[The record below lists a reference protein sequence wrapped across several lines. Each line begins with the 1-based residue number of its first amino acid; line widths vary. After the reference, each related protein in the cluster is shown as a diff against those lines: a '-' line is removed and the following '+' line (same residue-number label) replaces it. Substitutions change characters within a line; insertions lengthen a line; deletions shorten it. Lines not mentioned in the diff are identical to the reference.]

1 MKKIFTLIS
10 AVMLSFSAM
19 AEDYHCGLAVNVYG
33 EPSPYKTIDISCT
46 KNDNGKY
53 DITLKDFTFGELS
66 IAEVNFKDIDVVDD
80 GDTTEEDGLV
90 RLYSKQNISISE
102 FDDLPI
108 SATLEGFIING
119 DILIRVYL
127 PDVGVTAAVTSRK
140 TQIYGSDFEN
150 WHKTKTGSYD
160 EPNGWHGIKSG
171 TGTFASFAKN
181 AITIS
186 EDVPSE
192 TQSTK
197 SVCIKSSVAIGIS
210 ANGTLT
216 TGRMKVG
223 NTDPNSSDN
232 CVIIDPTSTDKD
244 GNGDPFFSSMVGYPT
259 SISFWYKFKNGENN
273 TKPALAR
280 AIILSDGYYQ
290 EPAPEGTTY
299 DNVVAVAEKELAAT
313 EGWTKVTI
321 PFDYATYAGNE
332 NADNPLRILVTV
344 NTCKEPGGGS
354 KSSDNPDVL
363 FIDEMNLDYKPELSS
378 LYIFEQKIDGFS
390 EDQDTYSLTLSD
402 VPEDDDIEF
411 ESKNYEET
419 AVISYYEE
427 DKKTLT
433 VNVYNE
439 EFTSWKSYTFNLT
452 IDPTAGVN
460 NIQVNANRK
469 VEKQVN
475 AIGQQ
480 VGNSSRGFV
489 IKKYNDG
496 SVEKIIK

>member
-46 KNDNGKY
+46 KNDKEKY

-150 WHKTKTGSYD
+150 WHKTGSYD

-232 CVIIDPTSTDKD
+232 CVIIDPTSTEKD

-299 DNVVAVAEKELAAT
+299 ENVVAVAEKELAAT

-419 AVISYYEE
+419 TAISYYDE
-427 DKKTLT
+427 DTKKLT

>member
-1 MKKIFTLIS
+1 MKRIFTLIS
-10 AVMLSFSAM
+10 TVMLSFSAM

-33 EPSPYKTIDISCT
+33 DPSPYKTIDISCT

-53 DITLKDFTFGELS
+53 DITLKDFTFGTLS
-66 IAEVNFKDIDVVDD
+66 IAEVNFKDIEVDDD
-80 GDTTEEDGLV
+80 GDATEEDGSV
-90 RLYSKQNISISE
+90 RLYSEQSISISE

-150 WHKTKTGSYD
+150 WHKTGSYD

-299 DNVVAVAEKELAAT
+299 DNVVAVAEKELATT

-321 PFDYATYAGNE
+321 PFDYATYEGNE

-390 EDQDTYSLTLSD
+390 EDQDTYSLTLPS

>member
-10 AVMLSFSAM
+10 AAMLSFSAM
-19 AEDYHCGLAVNVYG
+19 AEDYHCGLAVNVNG

-53 DITLKDFTFGELS
+53 DITLKDFKFDDEL
-66 IAEVNFKDIDVVDD
+66 IVDKVNFKDVDPTEDD
-80 GDTTEEDGLV
+80 GGVMLTTEQIVKIQMSG
-90 RLYSKQNISISE
+90 SE
-102 FDDLPI
+102 VEIPA
-108 SATLEGFIING
+108 SLEGFIING

-127 PDVGVTAAVTSRK
+127 PDFGVTAAVTSRK

-160 EPNGWHGIKSG
+160 EPNGWHGIRSA
-171 TGTFASFAKN
+171 TGSLASFAKN

-186 EDVPSE
+186 DDVPSE
-192 TQSTK
+192 TRSTK
-197 SVCIKSSVAIGIS
+197 SVRISSSAINFLGSSIS

-223 NTDPNSSDN
+223 STDPNSSDN
-232 CVIIDPTSTDKD
+232 CVIIDPTSTEKD
-244 GNGDPFFSSMVGYPT
+244 GNGDPYFSSMVGHPT

-280 AIILSDGYYQ
+280 AIILSDGDYQ
-290 EPAPEGTTY
+290 EPAAEGTTY
-299 DNVVAVAEKELAAT
+299 DNVVAVAEKELAAK

-321 PFDYATYAGNE
+321 PFDYATYEANE
-332 NADNPLRILVTV
+332 NSDNPMRILVTV

-354 KSSDNPDVL
+354 KSKDNPDVL
-363 FIDEMNLDYKPELSS
+363 FIDEMNLDYNLELTT
-378 LYIFEQKIDGFS
+378 LYFFEQKIDGFS
-390 EDQDTYSLTLSD
+390 EGQDTYSLTLPS
-402 VPEDDDIEF
+402 VPKDDDIDF
-411 ESKNYEET
+411 DSKNYEET
-419 AVISYYEE
+419 VAISYYNE
-427 DKKTLT
+427 DTKVLT

-439 EFTSWKSYTFNLT
+439 EFTSCERYFFNLT

-460 NIQVNANRK
+460 NIQGNANRK

-480 VGNSSRGFV
+480 VGKSSRGIV

-496 SVEKIIK
+496 SVEKVIR

>member
-19 AEDYHCGLAVNVYG
+19 AEDYHCGLAVNVSG

-53 DITLKDFTFGELS
+53 DITLKDFKFDDEL
-66 IAEVNFKDIDVVDD
+66 IVDKVNFKDVVPTEDD
-80 GDTTEEDGLV
+80 GGVMLTTE
-90 RLYSKQNISISE
+90 QNVKIQMGSSE
-102 FDDLPI
+102 LEIPA
-108 SATLEGFIING
+108 SLEGFIING

-127 PDVGVTAAVTSRK
+127 PDFGVTAAVTSRK

-150 WHKTKTGSYD
+150 WHKAGSDD
-160 EPNGWHGIKSG
+160 EPNGWHGIRSA
-171 TGTFASFAKN
+171 TGSLALFAKN

-197 SVCIKSSVAIGIS
+197 SVCIKSSAVFNIS

-216 TGRMKVG
+216 TGRMNVDS
-223 NTDPNSSDN
+223 TDPNSSKN
-232 CVIIDPTSTDKD
+232 CVIIDPTSTKKD
-244 GNGDPFFSSMVGYPT
+244 GNGDPFFSSMVGHPT

-290 EPAPEGTTY
+290 EPAAEGTTY

-363 FIDEMNLDYKPELSS
+363 FIDEMNLDYKLELSS

-390 EDQDTYSLTLSD
+390 EDQDTYSLTLPS

-427 DKKTLT
+427 DKKKLT

-439 EFTSWKSYTFNLT
+439 EFTSCKRYFFNLT

-460 NIQVNANRK
+460 NIQGNANRK

>member
-1 MKKIFTLIS
+1 
-10 AVMLSFSAM
+10 
-19 AEDYHCGLAVNVYG
+19 
-33 EPSPYKTIDISCT
+33 
-46 KNDNGKY
+46 
-53 DITLKDFTFGELS
+53 
-66 IAEVNFKDIDVVDD
+66 
-80 GDTTEEDGLV
+80 
-90 RLYSKQNISISE
+90 
-102 FDDLPI
+102 
-108 SATLEGFIING
+108 
-119 DILIRVYL
+119 
-127 PDVGVTAAVTSRK
+127 
-140 TQIYGSDFEN
+140 
-150 WHKTKTGSYD
+150 
-160 EPNGWHGIKSG
+160 
-171 TGTFASFAKN
+171 KN

-186 EDVPSE
+186 EDVPSDVPSE
-192 TQSTK
+192 TQNTK
-197 SVCIKSSVAIGIS
+197 SVCIKSSVVFGIS

-216 TGRMKVG
+216 TGRMQVG
-223 NTDPNSSDN
+223 AANPSSSAN
-232 CVIIDPTSTDKD
+232 CVIIDPISTEKD
-244 GNGDPFFSSMVGYPT
+244 GNGDPYFSSMVGHPT

-290 EPAPEGTTY
+290 EPAAEGTTY

-321 PFDYATYAGNE
+321 PFDYATYEGNE

>member
-10 AVMLSFSAM
+10 AAMLSFSAM
-19 AEDYHCGLAVNVYG
+19 AEDYHCGLAVNVKG

-53 DITLKDFTFGELS
+53 DITLKDFKFDDEL
-66 IAEVNFKDIDVVDD
+66 IVDKVNFKDVDPTEDD
-80 GDTTEEDGLV
+80 GGVMLTTEQIVKIQMSG
-90 RLYSKQNISISE
+90 SE
-102 FDDLPI
+102 IEIPA
-108 SATLEGFIING
+108 SLEGFIING
-119 DILIRVYL
+119 DILIRVYI
-127 PDVGVTAAVTSRK
+127 PDFGVTAAVTSRK

-150 WHKTKTGSYD
+150 WHKVSSYD

-171 TGTFASFAKN
+171 TGLATWASN

-186 EDVPSE
+186 EDVPSD
-192 TQSTK
+192 TKSTK
-197 SVCIKSSVAIGIS
+197 SVCIKSSLTLGIS

-223 NTDPNSSDN
+223 AIDASSSDN
-232 CVIIDPTSTDKD
+232 CVFIDPTSTDKD
-244 GNGDPFFSSMVGYPT
+244 GNGDPFFSPMVGHPT

-290 EPAPEGTTY
+290 DPVPEGTTY
-299 DNVVAVAEKELAAT
+299 DNVVAVAEKELAAAD
-313 EGWTKVTI
+313 GWTKVTI
-321 PFDYATYAGNE
+321 PFDYATYEANE
-332 NADNPLRILVTV
+332 NSDNPMRILVTV

-354 KSSDNPDVL
+354 KSKDNPDVL
-363 FIDEMNLDYKPELSS
+363 FIDEMNLDYNPELTT
-378 LYIFEQKIDGFS
+378 LYFFEQKIDGFS
-390 EDQDTYSLTLSD
+390 EGQDTYSLTLPS
-402 VPEDDDIEF
+402 VPKDDDIDF
-411 ESKNYEET
+411 DSKNYEET
-419 AVISYYEE
+419 AAISYYDE
-427 DKKTLT
+427 DKKVLT

-439 EFTSWKSYTFNLT
+439 EFTSWKRYFFNLT

-460 NIQVNANRK
+460 NIQGNANRK

-480 VGNSSRGFV
+480 VGKSSRGIV

-496 SVEKIIK
+496 SVEKVIR